1 MLPARPQTTLG
12 DGARHPAGILTCLV
26 RERPSSTRGRSS
38 GRARATLGSCTYC
51 AGHELRSTDCR
62 MAPWPVWA
70 GASVGL
76 FVPHADTVLHR
87 LPQRRLQRG
96 EDVTGVPGAGPAAV
110 NAGLTPTG
118 WTPQRA
124 LPRPESSSLLPELS
138 HWSPQQHGQLK
149 AGRPR
154 PRIQRPRSLCAPR
167 PRTWEHS
174 LGGSEAKQS
183 ERVAQRGACR
193 SRPRR
198 TE

>member
-1 MLPARPQTTLG
+1 MSGQG
-12 DGARHPAGILTCLV
+12 
-26 RERPSSTRGRSS
+26 ERPSSTRGRSS
-38 GRARATLGSCTYC
+38 GWARATLASCTYS

-62 MAPWPVWA
+62 MAPWPVRA

-76 FVPHADTVLHR
+76 FGPHADTVLR
-87 LPQRRLQRG
+87 WLPERQLQRG
-96 EDVTGVPGAGPAAV
+96 EDAAGGPGASPAAV
-110 NAGLTPTG
+110 NADLTPTG

-138 HWSPQQHGQLK
+138 HWSPPPPTHGQLK

-154 PRIQRPRSLCAPR
+154 PRTQRPWSLCALR

-183 ERVAQRGACR
+183 ERVAQRGR
-193 SRPRR
+193 L
-198 TE
+198 